1 MGPFF
6 FLCHTTCVQGLLSWE
21 DLVALKRAVV
31 FFVFFFDALD
41 QLSHGQEVVVVRPV
55 VLVEVTWPGQEPSK
69 MPPKLVSQEM
79 PPIVIHL
86 EKERQ

>member
-21 DLVALKRAVV
+21 DLVALKRAV
-31 FFVFFFDALD
+31 FFFFFDALD